1 MQKIIPIFYS
11 EYGRYISKFRAIPLY
26 IDALKPVE
34 RRILLGLNDVAK
46 GKLVKSAKV
55 IGHVI
60 GSYHPHGDQ
69 SAYQTMADMVRR
81 GLAIGEGNWGSSGL
95 EDDPAAA
102 MRYTEVKSQPW
113 VDQMAFEYCRPEFV
127 KWEDLELDPE
137 PVYLPSPLPIGL
149 IGHGVITG
157 ISFYTT
163 TIPRYDIHDLAKR
176 LIWLIEEPVGEIST
190 FNIDE
195 IDCNEKQFGPLI
207 KPNILNCQTTEL
219 EKNAYYKLLLSG
231 YGSLKIYP
239 LGDIDK
245 KNKTISIKG
254 KSPIRNGF
262 SVLARK
268 CDGLDAKGK
277 PLKDGKIEA
286 NLKDLSKTDINIVLY
301 PERPRS
307 QNLNELAKEIW
318 EVISP
323 NVNFNCQF
331 CDENGQLFQMGI
343 DKILL
348 ASYKAWRN
356 AVLNKK
362 VFDAYKLY
370 DKYYES
376 YIIHYI
382 RQMNLSGI
390 KTVDDVVSAF
400 INSGNIP
407 PVTCEKFD
415 FSTKKWSED
424 KRSINEKNVRDVCS
438 RKSIKQLIEVAIDF
452 NKIITEIKTVKQSIV
467 DNDKECIKTVKGLI

>member
-11 EYGRYISKFRAIPLY
+11 EYGRYIARFRAIPLY

-46 GKLVKSAKV
+46 GKAVKSAKV
-55 IGHVI
+55 IGHII

-69 SAYQTMADMVRR
+69 SAYQTMADMVLR
-81 GLAIGEGNWGSSGL
+81 GLAIGEGNWGSYGL
-95 EDDPAAA
+95 EDDPPAA

-113 VDQMAFEYCRPEFV
+113 VDRMAFEYCRPEFV

-149 IGHGVITG
+149 IGSGVITG
-157 ISFYTT
+157 IAFYTT
-163 TIPRYDIHDLAKR
+163 TIPRYEINDLAKR
-176 LIWLIEEPVGEIST
+176 LTWLLEETVGEIST

-195 IDCNEKQFGPLI
+195 IDCDEKQFGPLI
-207 KPNILNCQTTEL
+207 KPNITNCQTIEL
-219 EKNAYYKLLLSG
+219 EKNAYYKLLLRG

-239 LGDIDK
+239 IGDVDNK
-245 KNKTISIKG
+245 KKTITIKG

-262 SVLARK
+262 STLARK
-268 CDGLDAKGK
+268 CDGLDGKGK
-277 PLKDGKIEA
+277 PLKTGKIDA
-286 NLKDLSKTDINIVLY
+286 NLKDLSKTDIEIILY
-301 PERPRS
+301 PEKPRS
-307 QNLNELAKEIW
+307 QNLKRLAKEIW

-331 CDENGQLFQMGI
+331 CDQNGQLFQMGI

-348 ASYKAWRN
+348 SSYNAWKD

-362 VFDAYKLY
+362 VFDTYKLY
-370 DKYYES
+370 EKFYES
-376 YIIHYI
+376 HIIHYI
-382 RQMNLSGI
+382 RQMDLKGI
-390 KTVDDVVSAF
+390 TTVDDVVSAF
-400 INSGNIP
+400 SKAGVIP
-407 PVTCEKFD
+407 PVSCEKFD

-424 KRSINEKNVRDVCS
+424 KRPITEKTVREVCS
-438 RKSIKQLIEVAIDF
+438 KKSIKQLIEVAIDF
-452 NKIITEIKTVKQSIV
+452 NKIQSDIKNVKQSIV
-467 DNDKECIKTVKGLI
+467 DNNKDCLNVVKELQ